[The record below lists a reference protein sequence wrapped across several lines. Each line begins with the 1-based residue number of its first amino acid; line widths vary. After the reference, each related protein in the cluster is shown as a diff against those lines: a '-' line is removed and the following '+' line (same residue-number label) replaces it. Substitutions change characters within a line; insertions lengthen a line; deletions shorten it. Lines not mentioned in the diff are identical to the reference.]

1 MKKLL
6 SGIFI
11 LACGATWIQA
21 DELKFVT
28 ELSQP
33 IGAFA
38 NVESINQKRPSET
51 FFVNF
56 CNTGVN
62 TGKIEAKGLVKWKRL
77 TARIRLAQI
86 NEGCADKRL
95 AVRINTCGT
104 DKHLR
109 GFLSAIKCPR
119 FRAFPPHKKPRR

>member
-1 MKKLL
+1 MKKRL

-11 LACGATWIQA
+11 LACGAPWIQA

-28 ELSQP
+28 ALSQP

-38 NVESINQKRPSET
+38 HVESINQKRPSET

-77 TARIRLAQI
+77 TVRINAA
-86 NEGCADKRL
+86 GADKRGL
-95 AVRINTCGT
+95 CG
-104 DKHLR
+104 KGLWY
-109 GFLSAIKCPR
+109 G
-119 FRAFPPHKKPRR
+119 

>member
-6 SGIFI
+6 PGIFI

-28 ELSQP
+28 ALSQP

-38 NVESINQKRPSET
+38 HVESINQKRPSET

-77 TARIRLAQI
+77 TARIRLEQI
-86 NEGCADKRL
+86 NAGCADKRGL
-95 AVRINTCGT
+95 CG
-104 DKHLR
+104 
-109 GFLSAIKCPR
+109 
-119 FRAFPPHKKPRR
+119 

>member
-11 LACGATWIQA
+11 LACGATWVQA

-28 ELSQP
+28 ALSQP

-38 NVESINQKRPSET
+38 NVESINQKRPSEA

-56 CNTGVN
+56 CNQGSTP
-62 TGKIEAKGLVKWKRL
+62 AK
-77 TARIRLAQI
+77 
-86 NEGCADKRL
+86 
-95 AVRINTCGT
+95 
-104 DKHLR
+104 
-109 GFLSAIKCPR
+109 
-119 FRAFPPHKKPRR
+119 

>member
-11 LACGATWIQA
+11 LACGAPWVQA

-28 ELSQP
+28 ALSQP

-62 TGKIEAKGLVKWKRL
+62 TGKIEAKGLVKWKRRAAGIK
-77 TARIRLAQI
+77 TRVAQT
-86 NEGCADKRL
+86 N
-95 AVRINTCGT
+95 AVGAEKACGT
-104 DKHLR
+104 DKYLR
-109 GFLSAIKCPR
+109 YG
-119 FRAFPPHKKPRR
+119 